1 MIEKE
6 ITITLKDGL
15 HARPAAEF
23 VKNLS
28 NYTSE
33 VEIQSSNRSYN
44 AKSILGL
51 MSAGIKEGQTVMVK
65 VNGPDEEEAFNWLES
80 FLSKDRKV

>member
-6 ITITLKDGL
+6 ITVTLKDGL
-15 HARPAAEF
+15 HARPAAEL

-28 NYTSE
+28 RYSSD
-33 VEIQSSNRSYN
+33 VEININNRSYN

-51 MSAGIKEGQTVMVK
+51 MSAGIKEGQKLTIK
-65 VNGPDEEEAFNWLES
+65 VNGEDEQEAVSWLES
-80 FLSKDRKV
+80 FI

>member
-6 ITITLKDGL
+6 ITVTLKDGL
-15 HARPAAEF
+15 HARPAAEL

-28 NYTSE
+28 RYTSD
-33 VEIQSSNRSYN
+33 VEININNRSYN

-51 MSAGIKEGQTVMVK
+51 MSAGIKEGQKLTFK
-65 VNGPDEEEAFNWLES
+65 VNGEDEQEVVSWLES
-80 FLSKDRKV
+80 FI